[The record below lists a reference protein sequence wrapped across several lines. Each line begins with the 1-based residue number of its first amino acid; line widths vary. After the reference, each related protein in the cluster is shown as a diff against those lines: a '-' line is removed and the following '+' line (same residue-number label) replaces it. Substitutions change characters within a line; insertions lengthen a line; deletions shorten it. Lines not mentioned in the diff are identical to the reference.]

1 MRPAT
6 GLRIMAAVGALWT
19 LTVLVMFV
27 KGDPESGRL
36 LVQLAVVAATVGL
49 LAWAAYRLR
58 IAPRRA
64 SFGGQAREAGLQARA
79 GDPLG
84 LLDQPFS
91 LFHRAATARDLE
103 NTAWGPWH
111 GRQVIVADYWYVP
124 SSNASRDD
132 YRRFV
137 CVLDQARR
145 GWPDLA
151 VVPTS
156 VATTMRDAVAHG
168 GVDMESERFNRAFDV
183 RTHDRRFASTL
194 LDARMIEWLLQQA
207 SGVGFEVVDGR
218 LMVFEP
224 RRTSS
229 VDDVRRVLERFDVL
243 IEHVPAVVPA
253 LFPGGSPA
261 ATTTAAAPE
270 RPDR

>member
-6 GLRIMAAVGALWT
+6 SLRIVAVVGALWA
-19 LTVLVMFV
+19 LAVLAMFA
-27 KGDPESGRL
+27 KGDLEAGRL
-36 LVQLAVVAATVGL
+36 LVQLAVVASTVGL
-49 LAWAAYRLR
+49 LAWAAYRFR

-64 SFGGQAREAGLQARA
+64 SFVGQAGEAGLQARA
-79 GDPLG
+79 GDPFG
-84 LLDQPFS
+84 LLGQPFS
-91 LFHRAATARDLE
+91 LFHRPATARDLE
-103 NTAWGPWH
+103 NTAWGH
-111 GRQVIVADYWYVP
+111 RRGREVIVADYWYAT
-124 SSNASRDD
+124 SSNAARDD

-137 CVLDQARR
+137 CVLDQTRR
-145 GWPDLA
+145 TWPDLA
-151 VVPTS
+151 VVPANLA
-156 VATTMRDAVAHG
+156 ATVRNAVTQD

-183 RTHDRRFASTL
+183 RTHDRRFAWTL

-229 VDDVRRVLERFDVL
+229 VDDVRRALERYDVFL
-243 IEHVPAVVPA
+243 QHVPAVVA
-253 LFPGGSPA
+253 SSFPDGSSSV
-261 ATTTAAAPE
+261 ATAAAAPE